1 MEITMKKFILKT
13 DDIHRGYLILVN
25 PEYPYQEA
33 STDLCSVGT
42 WEGEEI
48 LYERTAAGA
57 LKNLIH
63 EIGGAGQIVPV
74 SAWRSMAEQ
83 QKIWDDSLAENGLE
97 FTQNYVAVPGHSEHQ
112 TGLAIDLALKK
123 QEIDFIRPDFP
134 YEGICQTFRQRAA
147 AHGFVER
154 YQDGKQAITG
164 IEHEP
169 WHFRYVGTP
178 HAEIMT
184 QMGMALEEYFEFLK
198 NYRYGEKSY
207 IAERKQGERYA
218 VSFVRADEMD
228 GAVELEVDGLRPYSI
243 SGNNCDGFV
252 VTEYC
257 KR

>member
-1 MEITMKKFILKT
+1 M
-13 DDIHRGYLILVN
+13 
-25 PEYPYQEA
+25 
-33 STDLCSVGT
+33 CSVGT

-97 FTQNYVAVPGHSEHQ
+97 FTQNYVAVSGHSEHQ
-112 TGLAIDLALKK
+112 TGLAIDLALNKP
-123 QEIDFIRPDFP
+123 EIDFIRPDFP

-154 YQDGKQAITG
+154 YQEGKQAITG

-184 QMGMALEEYFEFLK
+184 QMGMALEEYLAFLK
-198 NYRYGEKSY
+198 KYRYGEKSY
-207 IAERKQGERYA
+207 IAERKQGERFA
-218 VSFVRADEMD
+218 VSFVRADETN
-228 GAVELEVDGLRPYSI
+228 GAVELEVDELRPYSI
-243 SGNNCDGFV
+243 SGNNCDGFI

>member
-1 MEITMKKFILKT
+1 M
-13 DDIHRGYLILVN
+13 G
-25 PEYPYQEA
+25 
-33 STDLCSVGT
+33 
-42 WEGEEI
+42 GEEI

-112 TGLAIDLALKK
+112 TGLAIDLALNKP
-123 QEIDFIRPDFP
+123 EIDFIRPDFP

-154 YQDGKQAITG
+154 YQEGKQAITG

-184 QMGMALEEYFEFLK
+184 QMGMALEEYLAFLK
-198 NYRYGEKSY
+198 ST
-207 IAERKQGERYA
+207 AMERNLISQNENRESGLQFLLSGQMRPTGQWSLKLMNCARTVYQA
-218 VSFVRADEMD
+218 IIVMD
-228 GAVELEVDGLRPYSI
+228 LL
-243 SGNNCDGFV
+243 
-252 VTEYC
+252 
-257 KR
+257 